1 MKMLL
6 ATTPQRGRKLR
17 GAGMNASTTGGGL
30 TESPL
35 RAECTASFQIDV
47 TEARRMDMRPDK
59 DCSDRARDSAEQM
72 RLPRDAGLA
81 RENAPE
87 NGAVEDT
94 DHQCRA
100 QRDQ

>member
-47 TEARRMDMRPDK
+47 AQERGMDMR
-59 DCSDRARDSAEQM
+59 SEQE
-72 RLPRDAGLA
+72 RSNLTRHG
-81 RENAPE
+81 
-87 NGAVEDT
+87 T
-94 DHQCRA
+94 
-100 QRDQ
+100 